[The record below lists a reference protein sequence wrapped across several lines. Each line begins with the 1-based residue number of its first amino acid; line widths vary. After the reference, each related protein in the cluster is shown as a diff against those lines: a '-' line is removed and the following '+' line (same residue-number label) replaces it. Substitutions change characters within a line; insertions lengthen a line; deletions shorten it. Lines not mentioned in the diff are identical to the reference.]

1 MKSILKFFSV
11 IISLLIV
18 FLVCFW
24 ITFLMIDDI
33 ISSDFPAHLDIWTFY
48 HDRGKI
54 PFPPLYY
61 LTFFGIS
68 GFIPSSQSLKL
79 GLLTLIC
86 LSWLA
91 KYFLT
96 YCYLNPELS
105 NRTWVKW
112 IPLGLMF
119 FFPVSAWVGEGTYW
133 FLGKM
138 TPNLWHNGSTIFVF
152 PFCMLLFFE
161 VNKWLFDRKPR
172 YFLISLY
179 TLLILLIKPNFLF
192 GLIPALLSFM
202 VLSWVNKKSLIPILI
217 YSIWVILFLF
227 LSKWLIFSET
237 AEDSLFYNFN
247 ARGDVMIDPFGV
259 WLKLSENPLWD
270 LFGSFPL
277 LIASLIFFGKT
288 LWANPEFRL
297 AFLTFSF
304 GILVFFLFAESG
316 PGYLDGNF
324 YWQIPISLFILYLV
338 LAKNLLKML
347 GENSINEKSNQ
358 LKLSLTGFLFA
369 IHVFSGLAYLIRIQV
384 VGQFF

>member
-1 MKSILKFFSV
+1 MKMIPRLPAFW
-11 IISLLIV
+11 IAALLV
-18 FLVCFW
+18 TLGYFW
-24 ITFLMIDDI
+24 ITYEMLAGNIF
-33 ISSDFPAHLDIWTFY
+33 SDFLAHLDIWNFY
-48 HDRGKI
+48 HERGKI

-68 GFIPSSQSLKL
+68 TVIPGSKSLKIA
-79 GLLTLIC
+79 LLLMMGI
-86 LSWLA
+86 SWLA
-91 KYFLT
+91 KYLLT
-96 YCYLNPELS
+96 YHFLKNEIRENPWLA
-105 NRTWVKW
+105 W
-112 IPLGLMF
+112 IPFGLLLMF
-119 FFPVSAWVGEGTYW
+119 PLVLLNWEGEYW
-133 FLGKM
+133 LLGKM

-259 WLKLSENPLWD
+259 WLKLSESPLWD
-270 LFGSFPL
+270 LLGSFPL

-324 YWQIPISLFILYLV
+324 YWQIPISLYILYLV

-347 GENSINEKSNQ
+347 GENSINEKSNH